1 MSASQTLHIIGAG
14 AFGSAL
20 AYTWWRAGRD
30 VRLWCRDQE
39 QAATLSK
46 TGRNPKVPACP
57 PMPGIRAGGLDR
69 FDGRRDGDAVILAV
83 KAQAQ
88 RAVYARIEPKLLAPG
103 PVLTLAKGFANP
115 AGELLSQG
123 LQPPGGLG
131 VLSGP
136 SFALDL
142 FHDRPTA
149 LTLAV
154 TAAAGTAAT
163 PSTPLLEWLSTPSL
177 RLYASQDPVGVQ
189 VCGAMKNIIAIACGC
204 AEGMGLGASA
214 RTALMTR
221 GLREIERVI
230 LAYGGDP
237 KTAAGLAGV
246 GDLALTCQDRQSRNF
261 SFGYALG
268 QGQAAQALLSA
279 GTTVEGAGAAVDLLG
294 ASRVS
299 GLDLPIARAVAALVR
314 EENTPASLV
323 EQLLSRRLAQ
333 DT

>member
-1 MSASQTLHIIGAG
+1 M
-14 AFGSAL
+14 FGIS
-20 AYTWWRAGRD
+20 
-30 VRLWCRDQE
+30 
-39 QAATLSK
+39 
-46 TGRNPKVPACP
+46 
-57 PMPGIRAGGLDR
+57 GGLTP
-69 FDGRRDGDAVILAV
+69 GSWLLAPGSWLLV
-83 KAQAQ
+83 
-88 RAVYARIEPKLLAPG
+88 PGSWKLLAPG

-136 SFALDL
+136 SFAQDL

-237 KTAAGLAGV
+237 KTAAGLAGAFAAAN
-246 GDLALTCQDRQSRNF
+246 ALTVRWPLADLKSCLNGTSGTCDSCLQDLRI
-261 SFGYALG
+261 L
-268 QGQAAQALLSA
+268 
-279 GTTVEGAGAAVDLLG
+279 
-294 ASRVS
+294 
-299 GLDLPIARAVAALVR
+299 
-314 EENTPASLV
+314 
-323 EQLLSRRLAQ
+323 
-333 DT
+333 